1 MKRSPALA
9 PLSRDHHAGLFA
21 AQQLKR
27 ADPATAAAARERFL
41 SFWQQEGSKHFRI
54 EEEVLLPGFARY
66 ESPDHEAVV
75 RVLVDHV
82 ALRRMAADLE
92 AEAEPALDRLHE
104 LGERLEGHIRHEE
117 RVLFP
122 AIEQAMPEPELAE
135 LGEAVA
141 RAEGKHGP

>member
-1 MKRSPALA
+1 M
-9 PLSRDHHAGLFA
+9 
-21 AQQLKR
+21 
-27 ADPATAAAARERFL
+27 
-41 SFWQQEGSKHFRI
+41 
-54 EEEVLLPGFARY
+54 
-66 ESPDHEAVV
+66 
-75 RVLVDHV
+75 LVDHV

-92 AEAEPALDRLHE
+92 AEAEPALDQLHE

-122 AIEQAMPEPELAE
+122 LIEQAMPEPELAE